1 LNLPVGNNLISAV
14 EIKQFFKKNPF
25 FNGIKDSVIDA
36 FILNVNVLK
45 FNAGEIVLKKNQ
57 QNDTLYFLY
66 SGIISICDEEKEIV
80 ALNSGRIFGER
91 SLLTDGIIL
100 VEIISKSNTEL
111 LCVSAD
117 VFFNL
122 IYSNNHVLKNLLTIL
137 FDRVNDTNQ
146 QIIEQLKNKEIEL
159 TQLVEKRTK
168 QLEEK
173 NNEITDSI
181 VYAKSLLQNI
191 LPDIN
196 EIKKDLNAFIFYQP
210 KDIVAGDFYWYHKKE
225 NEIYILAGDCTGHG
239 VPGAITSVLCSQK
252 LNEAIDKGHTNVK
265 DILRCVD
272 ESIKRVFRL
281 ENHDGM
287 ECGLIKY
294 NMDSKILQFCGVG
307 RPMILIRNNEIQEY
321 NAVRS
326 SIGHNYMVEEDLIM
340 HEISIKENDCFY
352 LFSDGYQDQFGGEKN
367 KKYTSKRLKEFFKQI
382 ALFTPDEQEANLVS
396 EINYWMKRKENQ
408 IDDILVLGVK
418 F

>member
-1 LNLPVGNNLISAV
+1 MNLPIGNNLIAIQ
-14 EIKQFFKKNPF
+14 EIKEFFKSNPF
-25 FNGIKDSVIDA
+25 FNGIQDSVIDE
-36 FILNVNVLK
+36 FIIQVNELK
-45 FNAGEIVLKKNQ
+45 YNAGEIVLKKNQ
-57 QNDTLYFLY
+57 TNHTLYFLY
-66 SGIISICDEEKEIV
+66 SGIISICDEDKEIV
-80 ALNSGRIFGER
+80 SLHSGRIFGER

-100 VEIISKSNTEL
+100 VEIISKTNTEL

-122 IYSNNHVLKNLLTIL
+122 IYSNNHILKNLLTIL

-146 QIIEQLKNKEIEL
+146 QIIAQLKDKEIEL
-159 TQLVEKRTK
+159 TQLVEKRTR
-168 QLEEK
+168 QLADK

-191 LPDIN
+191 LPDIK
-196 EIKKDLNAFIFYQP
+196 EIKKELDAFIFYQP
-210 KDIVAGDFYWYHKKE
+210 KDIVAGDFYWYHKIQ
-225 NEIYILAGDCTGHG
+225 NDVYILAGDCTGHG
-239 VPGAITSVLCSQK
+239 VPGAITSVLCTQK
-252 LNEAIDKGHTNVK
+252 LNEAVDKGNTNVK
-265 DILRCVD
+265 DILRYVD

-294 NMDSKILQFCGVG
+294 NTDSKLLQFCGVG
-307 RPMILIRNNEIQEY
+307 RPMILIRKHEVIEFNS
-321 NAVRS
+321 VRS
-326 SIGHNYMVEEDLIM
+326 SIGHNYMVEEDLIV
-340 HEISIKENDCFY
+340 HEIKIMDNDCFY

-367 KKYTSKRLKEFFKQI
+367 KKYTSKRLKEFFTQI
-382 ALFTPDEQEANLVS
+382 ALLTPDEQEANLVA
-396 EINYWMKRKENQ
+396 EINFWMKRKENQ